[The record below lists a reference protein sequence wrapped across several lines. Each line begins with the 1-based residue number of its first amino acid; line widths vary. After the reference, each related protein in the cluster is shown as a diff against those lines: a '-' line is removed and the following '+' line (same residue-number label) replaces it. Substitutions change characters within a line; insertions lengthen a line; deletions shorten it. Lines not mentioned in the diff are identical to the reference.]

1 MLPKLSIIIPFYN
14 VEQYI
19 AQCLDSVY
27 RQDIPEEEY
36 EVICV
41 NDASPDHSRDI
52 VLEYQKQHKNLVL
65 IEHEHNKKLGAARN
79 TGRSIARGK
88 YIWNVDS
95 DDYIAD
101 NCLKSILDQCESN
114 ELDILMFNL
123 AEFTDTDLKAVDFP
137 FSSCDEV
144 IDGLTCLNNNI
155 PHIGRFCPVWRY
167 VYSKEFLDRNSIYSP
182 EINMGEDVPY
192 AFKSIILANRV
203 MLVDEVHYYYRI
215 NPASLTGVKVL
226 PPKVLYE
233 KCFFA
238 ARLVYDLLGLLPQKY
253 IELKTVFSNMVRYIV
268 QIFPEYLH
276 KMSKAEKKQFAAICR
291 KHFFENIYLF
301 QLMSKQVKVH
311 YINMLLNKYSCH
323 K

>member
-95 DDYIAD
+95 DDYIAE
-101 NCLKSILDQCESN
+101 NCLSVILRQCEQN
-114 ELDILMFNL
+114 DLNILMFNL
-123 AEFTDTDLKAVDFP
+123 ASHTEGVVETADFP
-137 FSSCDEV
+137 FCVSNAPQ
-144 IDGLTCLNNNI
+144 DGISCLNQNLSE
-155 PHIGRFCPVWRY
+155 IGRFCPVWRY
-167 VYSKEFLDRNSIYSP
+167 IYKRDFLDTNHIYSP

-192 AFKSIILANRV
+192 AFKALLLTKKV
-203 MLVDEVHYYYRI
+203 LLVNDVNYYYRI
-215 NPASLTGVKVL
+215 NPASLTGVSTLK
-226 PPKVLYE
+226 PIVLYE
-233 KCFFA
+233 KCFVG
-238 ARLVYDLLGLLPQKY
+238 ARLVYDLLKY
-253 IELKTVFSNMVRYIV
+253 IPKGNDALVRVFKNMIRYIV
-268 QIFPEYLH
+268 QMYPDYVA
-276 KMSKAEKKQFAAICR
+276 KMSKADKKLFLRICR
-291 KHFFENIYLF
+291 QHLVDDWCLWK
-301 QLMSKQVKVH
+301 LMGRRYKIE
-311 YINMLLNKYSCH
+311 YIKCLLNSYF
-323 K
+323 

>member
-1 MLPKLSIIIPFYN
+1 MYEKRLSIIIPFYN

-95 DDYIAD
+95 DDYIAE
-101 NCLKSILDQCESN
+101 NCLSAVLRQCEQN
-114 ELDILMFNL
+114 DLDILMFNL
-123 AEFTDTDLKAVDFP
+123 ASHTEGVVKTANFP
-137 FSSCDEV
+137 FCVSNAPQ
-144 IDGLTCLNNNI
+144 DGISCLNQNLSE
-155 PHIGRFCPVWRY
+155 IGRFCPVWRY
-167 VYSKEFLDRNSIYSP
+167 IYKRDFLDVNKIYSP

-192 AFKSIILANRV
+192 AFKSLLFAKKV
-203 MLVDEVHYYYRI
+203 LLVNDVNYYYRI
-215 NPASLTGVKVL
+215 NPASLTGVSTLK
-226 PPKVLYE
+226 PIVLYE
-233 KCFFA
+233 KCFVG
-238 ARLVYDLLGLLPQKY
+238 ARLVYDLLKY
-253 IELKTVFSNMVRYIV
+253 IPEGNDALVRVFKNMIRSI
-268 QIFPEYLH
+268 IYLYPNYFA
-276 KMSKAEKKQFAAICR
+276 KMSDRERKQFSQICR
-291 KHFFENIYLF
+291 QYFITNLCLFRMMGGKCKVVYL
-301 QLMSKQVKVH
+301 KC
-311 YINMLLNKYSCH
+311 LLISCFR
-323 K
+323 

>member
-1 MLPKLSIIIPFYN
+1 MIRLSIIIPFYN
-14 VEQYI
+14 VEKYI

-41 NDASPDHSRDI
+41 NDGSPDNSREI
-52 VLEYQKQHKNLVL
+52 VIEYQKTHKNLIL

-101 NCLKSILDQCESN
+101 NCLKSILDQCEGN

-123 AEFTDTDLKAVDFP
+123 AEFTDTRTQKADFP
-137 FSSCDEV
+137 FNLHGGV
-144 IDGLTCLNNNI
+144 LDGLTCLNNNI

-192 AFKSIILANRV
+192 AFKALLLAKKIL
-203 MLVDEVHYYYRI
+203 LVNEVYYHYRI
-215 NPASLTGVKVL
+215 NPASLTGVSTLK
-226 PPKVLYE
+226 PIVLYE
-233 KCFFA
+233 KCFVA
-238 ARLVYDLLGLLPQKY
+238 ARLVYDVMQY
-253 IELKTVFSNMVRYIV
+253 I
-268 QIFPEYLH
+268 P
-276 KMSKAEKKQFAAICR
+276 KQ
-291 KHFFENIYLF
+291 
-301 QLMSKQVKVH
+301 
-311 YINMLLNKYSCH
+311 
-323 K
+323 

>member
-1 MLPKLSIIIPFYN
+1 MIRLSIIIPFYN
-14 VEQYI
+14 VERYI
-19 AQCLDSVY
+19 ARCLDSVY
-27 RQDIPEEEY
+27 HQDIPEEEY

-41 NDASPDHSRDI
+41 NDGSPDNSREI
-52 VLEYQKQHKNLVL
+52 VIEYQKTHKNLIL

-155 PHIGRFCPVWRY
+155 SHIGRFCPVWRY

-182 EINMGEDVPY
+182 EINMGEDLPY
-192 AFKSIILANRV
+192 AFKSLILSQRLMVVNDV
-203 MLVDEVHYYYRI
+203 YYYYRI
-215 NPASLTGVKVL
+215 NPSSLTGVRVL
-226 PPKVLYE
+226 SPQVLYE
-233 KCFFA
+233 KCFLA
-238 ARLVYDLLGLLPQKY
+238 ARLVLDILDY
-253 IELKTVFSNMVRYIV
+253 IPNTCFEIKQSMKNVIRYIV
-268 QIFPEYLH
+268 YIYPDIYVQMAQIDQ
-276 KMSKAEKKQFAAICR
+276 KKFVTLCR
-291 KHFFENIYLF
+291 KNILKDFGLF
-301 QLMSKQVKVH
+301 RLMNKKNKLL
-311 YINMLLNKYSCH
+311 YIKTLLTL
-323 K
+323 

>member
-52 VLEYQKQHKNLVL
+52 VVDYQKRHKNLIL

-95 DDYIAD
+95 DDYIEK
-101 NCLKSILDQCESN
+101 NCLAAILEKCEKEN
-114 ELDILMFNL
+114 LDILMFNL
-123 AEFTDTDLKAVDFP
+123 ASNTEDTIQKADFP
-137 FSSCDEV
+137 FV
-144 IDGLTCLNNNI
+144 TNGTYQDGLTTLNQNI
-155 PHIGRFCPVWRY
+155 AEIGRFCPVWRY
-167 VYSKEFLDRNSIYSP
+167 VYSKDFLDKHGIYSP

-192 AFKSIILANRV
+192 AFKALILAKRV
-203 MLVDEVHYYYRI
+203 LMVNELYYYYRI
-215 NPASLTGVKVL
+215 NPASLTGVKTL
-226 PPKVLYE
+226 KPIVLYE
-233 KCFFA
+233 KCFLA
-238 ARLVYDLLGLLPQKY
+238 ARLVHDVMRYVPKRNDVLMR
-253 IELKTVFSNMVRYIV
+253 VFKNMIRSIIYMY
-268 QIFPEYLH
+268 PTYLA
-276 KMSKAEKKQFAAICR
+276 KMSQNDKEQFSQICR
-291 KHFFENIYLF
+291 RHFINDFCLWR
-301 QLMSKQVKVH
+301 LMSRKYKVE
-311 YINMLLNKYSCH
+311 YMKCLLRF
-323 K
+323 